1 MGKNPFYKIYYI
13 IIQQKKMEVEPYDK
27 NMCRFERF
35 DFDNASRIV
44 VDNVGNVYENTI
56 KNIMVKKK

>member
-1 MGKNPFYKIYYI
+1 
-13 IIQQKKMEVEPYDK
+13 MEVEPYDK

-44 VDNVGNVYENTI
+44 VDDVGNVYEDTI
-56 KNIMVKKK
+56 KNIMVKKNEKKIDSNL